1 MELEIIRKECSYGD
15 SLTAYGCLGVLSVD
29 HERETFQYLV
39 VITECQPLGKLQDA
53 EVFRVTQTAFI
64 PLTLQS
70 KMERVTEVGKLLASG
85 KFYFSYPSQGVSFD
99 LLCCAQKQGTERTQ
113 FHW

>member
-1 MELEIIRKECSYGD
+1 MEIIRKECSYGD
-15 SLTAYGCLGVLSVD
+15 SLSAYGCLGVLSVD
-29 HERETFQYLV
+29 HEQETFHYLV

-53 EVFRVTQTAFI
+53 EAYRITQTAFI

-70 KMERVTEVGKLLASG
+70 KIERVTEVGKLLASG
-85 KFYFSYPSQGVSFD
+85 KFYFSYPSHGADFD
-99 LLCCAQKQGTERTQ
+99 LLCCAQKQGKEQTQTQ